1 MLMSYE
7 LVLNNVMKDVSGP
20 MLNSDG
26 SHDLRTLKEWLES
39 NIWEIQNVKKIMADS
54 LTKYISVM
62 KNILSKKNWI
72 LYQTFQRMLKF
83 KFK

>member
-26 SHDLRTLKEWLES
+26 SPDLRTLKEWLES